1 MQTLY
6 WKKTCFC
13 NSSVSLKPVQGQW
26 GTERVKEEVRFPGHY
41 LALTFTYYLCC
52 KCAFTHFKSC
62 NGVSMV
68 KHRTE
73 QESTP
78 SSWLWRRLASVQ
90 LLPSTQHRHHLCALG
105 LKFQSKSV
113 GLSHWL
119 CDHSSD
125 SLSLTGKLCCIVK
138 NQSKAQLKKLFI
150 NILKSEENSKA
161 MTKTNKMDKLMNTWK
176 HMKKNKPSSS
186 HLR

>member
-1 MQTLY
+1 MQHHENALLTQDMLLQFL
-6 WKKTCFC
+6 C
-13 NSSVSLKPVQGQW
+13 VSLKTVQGQW
-26 GTERVKEEVRFPGHY
+26 GTERVYGGGKISGTLSCTYFY
-41 LALTFTYYLCC
+41 LLNCC

-68 KHRTE
+68 EHRTE

-113 GLSHWL
+113 GLSHGL
-119 CDHSSD
+119 CDHSTD
-125 SLSLTGKLCCIVK
+125 SLSLTGMLCCM
-138 NQSKAQLKKLFI
+138 SKISQRH
-150 NILKSEENSKA
+150 N
-161 MTKTNKMDKLMNTWK
+161 
-176 HMKKNKPSSS
+176 
-186 HLR
+186 